1 MLLLSVAC
9 YGTQLS
15 FHSRLSKHNLNC
27 YFSLLRYMLTDH
39 LRRTHGGDFLRAA
52 AEAEAARQQ
61 KKGVGSTGGGG
72 LAIVSIVSGSAQ
84 GEQVSAEAEAWSND
98 EEDAEEKVVL
108 LGEGT
113 SAEGGWVANGRS
125 GEESADGGAGAERDG
140 SEGDEVVAVSEP
152 PEGDAVEEV
161 GEVMFIGVDEDDATA
176 VSDEEVDKDKGED
189 RESPSPEGKE
199 EAEEAEIPKESEEVE
214 TEAAP
219 AAEDKKSE

>member
-1 MLLLSVAC
+1 MLLLRIAC
-9 YGTQLS
+9 YGTQQS

-61 KKGVGSTGGGG
+61 KKGVGSTGGG

-125 GEESADGGAGAERDG
+125 GEESADDGDSAERDE
-140 SEGDEVVAVSEP
+140 SEGGEVVAVAEP
-152 PEGDAVEEV
+152 PGEDAVEEV

-176 VSDEEVDKDKGED
+176 VSDQEVDKDKGED
-189 RESPSPEGKE
+189 RESSSAEEKE
-199 EAEEAEIPKESEEVE
+199 EADEAEIPKESEEAE